1 MNAAV
6 FYEPGGP
13 EKIQLGEVPN
23 PQVAHDQVLIQ
34 VKACSLNHF
43 DLLVL
48 READPDNFTF
58 PFWGGADIT
67 GVVAEVGESVF
78 RFKLGDRVVVN
89 PGLYCGQCE
98 HCLAGEESQCNSFG
112 IIGDTV
118 PGGFAEYIAVDVK
131 NLMKLPE
138 QISFEAAAA
147 TPLVYQTAWRALI
160 TQASIRP
167 SDDVL
172 ILGASGGVGS
182 ASIQI
187 AKLVGANVIAVT
199 SNTDKISSAKQIGAD
214 IVLNRKSGDYWGE
227 LAVLTNNRGVD
238 VVVENVGATTWTQS
252 LRSLVKGGRLVTCGR
267 TTGHL
272 AETDIRLIF
281 WNQLRIIGSTMAN
294 RKEFTEVMELIFQ
307 GKLSPVIDTVFPLE
321 QAKTAYQRL
330 HDGEHFG
337 KIVIRI
343 DNNWRV

>member
-1 MNAAV
+1 VKAAV

-13 EKIQLGEVPN
+13 EKIQLGEVPS
-23 PQVAHDQVLIQ
+23 PHIDHDQVLIQ

-58 PFWGGADIT
+58 PFWGGADVA
-67 GVVAEVGESVF
+67 GVVTEPGESVYQ
-78 RFKLGDRVVVN
+78 FKSGDRVVVN
-89 PGLYCGQCE
+89 PSLYCGQCE
-98 HCLAGEESQCNSFG
+98 HCLAGEESQCNSYG

-118 PGGFAEYIAVDVK
+118 PGGFAEFIAVDAT

-138 QISFEAAAA
+138 QISFEEAAA

-160 TQASIRP
+160 SQVSIRP
-167 SDDVL
+167 GDDVL

-187 AKLVGANVIAVT
+187 AKLAGTNVIAVT
-199 SNTDKISSAKQIGAD
+199 SNTEKISYAKQMGAD
-214 IVLNRKSGDYWGE
+214 IVLNRKSGDYWEE
-227 LAVLTNNRGVD
+227 LAALTNNRGVD
-238 VVVENVGATTWTQS
+238 VVLENVGAATWAQS

-272 AETDIRLIF
+272 VETDIRLIF

-294 RKEFTEVMELIFQ
+294 LKEFTDVMQLIFQ
-307 GKLSPVIDTVFPLE
+307 GKLSPVIDSVFPLE
-321 QAKTAYQRL
+321 QAKKAYQRL
-330 HDGEHFG
+330 HVGEQFG
-337 KIVIRI
+337 KIVIKV
-343 DNNWRV
+343 DYN